1 MKGALVHD
9 YFFQAGGAERVM
21 AVLHEMFPSAPIYT
35 TVLKRETLW
44 PGLRDADIRTSWLQP
59 LLSLPIPARALLPLY
74 PSAVESLDLSEYD
87 LVISNSS
94 SFAKSV
100 IVREDACHV
109 CYCHTPMR
117 FAWTD
122 EAYLNR
128 ERFGSVAKLALRPL
142 LAYMRRWDFRTRNR
156 PTAYLGNS
164 SAVVERIRTTYQLPA
179 DVMHPPVDVDRCYA
193 APHREDFYLVVSRLA
208 PYKRIDIA
216 VEAFNRLG
224 KRLVVIGDG
233 PDAKAL
239 RQLAGPTVEMRGRLP
254 DEEVARYY
262 ATARGFILPGEE
274 DFGITPLE
282 ANASGCPAIAYGAGG
297 ALDTV
302 IDGETGVLFSRPDAA
317 SLAEAVLRSETIT
330 WSPKVLRAHA
340 ERFSETAFKARM
352 LDAIDRT
359 LAAHGQLRERSTSAA
374 GRGRRA
380 RGWRGAPP
388 TPRPGARAAAVRE
401 RAGGVEA
408 QWR

>member
-1 MKGALVHD
+1 MKVALVHD

-35 TVLKRETLW
+35 SVLRRETLW
-44 PGLRDADIRTSWLQP
+44 PGLRGADIRTSWLQS
-59 LLSLPIPARALLPLY
+59 LASLPIPARALLPLY
-74 PSAVESLDLSEYD
+74 PRAMESLDLSEYD
-87 LVISNSS
+87 LVVSNSS
-94 SFAKSV
+94 AFAKSV
-100 IVREDACHV
+100 IVRDDACHV

-128 ERFGSVAKLALRPL
+128 ERFGSLAKFALRPL
-142 LAYMRRWDFRTRNR
+142 LAYLRRWDYRTRHR
-156 PTAYLGNS
+156 PTVYLGNS
-164 SAVVERIRTTYQLPA
+164 SAVVDRIKATYGLPA
-179 DVMHPPVDVDRCYA
+179 DVMHPPVDVERCYA

-233 PDAKAL
+233 PDMKSL
-239 RQLAGPTVEMRGRLP
+239 RQLAGPTIEMRGRLH
-254 DEEVARYY
+254 DEEVSRYY

-282 ANASGCPAIAYGAGG
+282 ANASGCPAIAYRAGG

-302 IDGETGVLFSRPDAA
+302 INGETGIHFEHATAA
-317 SLAEAVLRSETIT
+317 SLAEAVRRSETIA
-330 WSPKVLRAHA
+330 WNPRALRTHA
-340 ERFSETAFKARM
+340 ERFGEEAFKTRM
-352 LDAIDRT
+352 LEAIDRT
-359 LAAHGQLRERSTSAA
+359 LATHGPA
-374 GRGRRA
+374 RA
-380 RGWRGAPP
+380 RGAS
-388 TPRPGARAAAVRE
+388 AA
-401 RAGGVEA
+401 
-408 QWR
+408 